1 MQSILLSLDGY
12 LDQENIPLSQNKVA
26 TLPNIAGHLKTCM
39 FQGVGREQASEEL
52 SSMLLLFCRQNSH
65 NQCM

>member
-26 TLPNIAGHLKTCM
+26 TLPNIAGHLTSCM
-39 FQGVGREQASEEL
+39 FNAVG
-52 SSMLLLFCRQNSH
+52 
-65 NQCM
+65 